1 MKYKHD
7 WNSMSTPPIIY
18 SNGGYVAV
26 LGRYYNGEEVYLEY
40 EPIYDSIGFAFFTAD
55 GDDVTK
61 HLKGWKYF

>member
-1 MKYKHD
+1 MKYEHD
-7 WNSMSTPPIIY
+7 WNSISTPPTIL
-18 SNGGYVAV
+18 NDGYIAV

-40 EPIYDSIGFAFFTAD
+40 SKIYDADAFAYFTAD